1 MDGERQAIAH
11 LWEQYKAHNS
21 EQAREQLIVH
31 YAPLVKYVAGRVSI
45 GLPATV
51 DPDDLHGYGIFGLM
65 DAVEKFEPD
74 RGIKF
79 ETYAIAR
86 IRGAMIDGLRDND
99 WVPRSV
105 RQKAR
110 TLERTVADLEARIGR
125 SATDEEIRT
134 ELNLSVDDYAA
145 LLSEVKG
152 IILVSLDDLLVRDVD
167 DETPLRL
174 GHMIEDPNAGEP
186 GLALETEEVE
196 QFLAEVIDSL
206 PERERHIITMYYYEG
221 LTLKEIGL
229 VLGVS
234 ESRVSQLHTRSITR
248 LRGRLARHRDALVG

>member
-1 MDGERQAIAH
+1 MDAQQRDVIR
-11 LWEQYKAHNS
+11 LWNEYKAENS
-21 EQAREQLIVH
+21 PHVREELIVH

-45 GLPATV
+45 GLPSTV
-51 DPDDLHGYGIFGLM
+51 DMDDLTGYGIFGLM

-86 IRGAMIDGLRDND
+86 IRGAMIDGLRAND

-110 TLERTVADLEARIGR
+110 TLERTVSDLEARLGR
-125 SATDEEIRT
+125 SATDQEIRRQ
-134 ELNLSVDDYAA
+134 LNLSVDEYAA
-145 LLSEVKG
+145 LLSDVKG
-152 IILVSLDDLLVRDVD
+152 TSLVSLDDLLIRDGD
-167 DETPLRL
+167 DDAPLRL
-174 GHMIEDPNAGEP
+174 GHMIKDPNVGEP
-186 GLALETEEVE
+186 GAAIETEEVE
-196 QFLAEVIDSL
+196 QFLTEVVDAL
-206 PERERHIITMYYYEG
+206 PDRERDIITMYYYEG

-234 ESRVSQLHTRSITR
+234 ESRVSQLHSRSIAR
-248 LRGRLARHRDALVG
+248 LRGRLARHRDSLVG

>member
-1 MDGERQAIAH
+1 MDAQRQDIGQ
-11 LWEQYKAHNS
+11 LWERYKADNCQ
-21 EQAREQLIVH
+21 QAREQLILH

-51 DPDDLHGYGIFGLM
+51 DMDDLTGYGIFGLM

-86 IRGAMIDGLRDND
+86 VRGAMIDGLRAND

-110 TLERTVADLEARIGR
+110 LLERTVADLEARLGR
-125 SATDEEIRT
+125 SATDKEIRQ
-134 ELNLSVDDYAA
+134 ELNLSADEYAA
-145 LLSEVKG
+145 LLSDVKG
-152 IILVSLDDLLVRDVD
+152 AMLVSLDDLLVRDN
-167 DETPLRL
+167 DEDAPLRL
-174 GHMIEDPNAGEP
+174 GHMIEDPSVGEP
-186 GLALETEEVE
+186 GLAIETEEVE
-196 QFLAEVIDSL
+196 RFLSEVVESL
-206 PERERHIITMYYYEG
+206 PERERDIITMYYYEG

-234 ESRVSQLHTRSITR
+234 ESRVSQLHTRSIAR
-248 LRGRLARHRDALVG
+248 LRGRLARYRDSLVG